1 MKIMEGFILNR
12 LDTVKHISVL
22 NYNENCVSINVAPN
36 KSMILEAA
44 SGEIPTLTPLT
55 LDEIRYANNSNA
67 FKTGVLEF
75 PEELEDE
82 IYNELRID
90 KDKVLKLKDIREILC
105 YPTKEGLIKILSLN
119 SLSDFDRV
127 RGQFYKLKADGYKLT
142 LDIADIIQRRTKEL
156 FNNQVKTN
164 IIIDDADVADP
175 SNKRVSELEKEL
187 ADMKALMASFMSQQ
201 TKEKDDALNESVESA
216 LEEETEKK
224 KPGRPRKT
232 V

>member
-1 MKIMEGFILNR
+1 MNR

-90 KDKVLKLKDIREILC
+90 KDKVLKLKDIRDILC
-105 YPTKEGLIKILSLN
+105 HPTKEGLIKILSLN

>member
-1 MKIMEGFILNR
+1 MSK

-22 NYNENCVSINVAPN
+22 NYNENYVSINVAPD
-36 KSMILEAA
+36 KSMILEPAT
-44 SGEIPTLTPLT
+44 GDIPSLTPLT
-55 LDEIRYANNSNA
+55 LDEIRYANNSTA
-67 FKTGVLEF
+67 FKTGTLEF
-75 PEELEDE
+75 PKELEDE

-90 KDKVLKLKDIREILC
+90 KENVLKLKDIREIL
-105 YPTKEGLIKILSLN
+105 YHPTKEGLIKILSLN

-142 LDIADIIQRRTKEL
+142 LDIADIIQRRTREL
-156 FNNQVKTN
+156 FNNQIKTN
-164 IIIDDADVADP
+164 IIIDDADVVDS

-187 ADMKALMASFMSQQ
+187 AEMKSLIASLMSKQ
-201 TKEKDDALNESVESA
+201 TKEKEDALNESVESA

>member
-1 MKIMEGFILNR
+1 MNR
-12 LDTVKHISVL
+12 LDTVKHIPVL
-22 NYNENCVSINVAPN
+22 NYNENCVSINVTPN
-36 KSMILEAA
+36 KSMIMEAA

-105 YPTKEGLIKILSLN
+105 HPTKEGLIKILSLN

-164 IIIDDADVADP
+164 IIIDDADVIDP

-201 TKEKDDALNESVESA
+201 QNTEKVNKTDEKES
-216 LEEETEKK
+216 EKK
-224 KPGRPRKT
+224 KPGRPKST
-232 V
+232 PEK

>member
-1 MKIMEGFILNR
+1 MEGFILNR

-105 YPTKEGLIKILSLN
+105 HPTKEGLIKILSLN

-187 ADMKALMASFMSQQ
+187 ADMKALMASFMSQHQ
-201 TKEKDDALNESVESA
+201 NAEKVNKTDEKES
-216 LEEETEKK
+216 EKK
-224 KPGRPRKT
+224 KPGRPKST
-232 V
+232 PEK

>member
-1 MKIMEGFILNR
+1 MNR

-119 SLSDFDRV
+119 SLSDFDRI

-156 FNNQVKTN
+156 FNNQIKTN
-164 IIIDDADVADP
+164 IIIDDADVVDQ

-187 ADMKALMASFMSQQ
+187 AEMKSLMASLMSKQ
-201 TKEKDDALNESVESA
+201 TKEKEDALNESVESA